1 MDGAVAFFMAQ
12 ICSNEHDETERLGHG
27 ICAFLLG
34 NIGLFEKWLINDF
47 YQAATSHGYF
57 YQAATSHGYFY
68 QAATS
73 HGYFFQVETSLV
85 CNFPSLYYEPTSPFE
100 SQSSAHIVDWVAS
113 EGLT

>member
-57 YQAATSHGYFY
+57 YQAATSHGYF
-68 QAATS
+68 
-73 HGYFFQVETSLV
+73 FQVETSLV

-100 SQSSAHIVDWVAS
+100 SQSSVHIVDWVAS